1 MALSHIFNFSLSTGK
16 VISDFK
22 IAKIIPLYKKGD
34 TSDINNYRPIRLLS
48 NISKILEKI
57 MYHRVI
63 SFLNRHN
70 FFFKNQFGFRK
81 QCSIFQAISLLINSI
96 TNSFNKNEKSLAIFL
111 DLSKAFDTISKIM
124 YHRVISFLNRHNFF
138 FKNQFG
144 FRKKCSTFQ
153 AISLLINSIT
163 NSFNQNKKSLAIF
176 LDLSKAFDTI
186 SIEILLKKLNH
197 YGIRGQAYIWFKN
210 YLLNRKQQVVCSG
223 ILSSTNNSSTMGFPQ
238 GSILGPLLFLIYV
251 NDFNYCLTKSKAIM
265 FADDTTV
272 WTSHKNTS
280 TLFQLMQSEMEL
292 IDRWLVSNK
301 LSINI
306 EKTKFMLFSTPN
318 SNVGGKHSL

>member
-1 MALSHIFNFSLSTGK
+1 MALSHIFNLSLSTGK

-22 IAKIIPLYKKGD
+22 IAKVIPLYKKGD
-34 TSDINNYRPIRLLS
+34 ASDINNYRPISLLS

-70 FFFKNQFGFRK
+70 FFLKINLVSEKNALLSKLF
-81 QCSIFQAISLLINSI
+81 LINSI
-96 TNSFNKNEKSLAIFL
+96 TNSFNKNE
-111 DLSKAFDTISKIM
+111 
-124 YHRVISFLNRHNFF
+124 
-138 FKNQFG
+138 
-144 FRKKCSTFQ
+144 
-153 AISLLINSIT
+153 
-163 NSFNQNKKSLAIF
+163 KSLAIF

-197 YGIRGQAYIWFKN
+197 YGIRGQAYIWFTN

-223 ILSSTNNSSTMGFPQ
+223 ILSSTNNSSTMGFLQ

-251 NDFNYCLTKSKAIM
+251 NDFNNCLTKRKAIM

-292 IDRWLVSNK
+292 FDLWLVSNK

-306 EKTKFMLFSTPN
+306 EKLNLCFLVLQTQMLEVN
-318 SNVGGKHSL
+318 ILCQ